1 MAITLPPYPLNAN
14 PASNAYRD
22 WSIKLQAI
30 LNGSASGITWT
41 MVDKTGSNL
50 TDLATRLHS
59 SLQSI
64 EGTTSGNAYH
74 AAAKGTAVLVAGTKV
89 VNTAQALTGSI
100 ILLTSQID
108 GGTVGFLRVSARVNA
123 TSFTITS
130 SNAADTSTVGYIIIN

>member
-1 MAITLPPYPLNAN
+1 MTIRLPPYPLNAD
-14 PASNAYRD
+14 PLGHAYKD

-30 LNGSASGITWT
+30 LSSTSGITWT
-41 MVDKTGSNL
+41 QVDKTSSNL
-50 TDLATRLHS
+50 SDISTRLHS
-59 SLQSI
+59 SLQGVQ
-64 EGTTSGNAYH
+64 GTTSGNAYH
-74 AAAKGTAVLVAGTKV
+74 ATEKGTAVLVAGTKI

-108 GGTVGFLRVSARVNA
+108 GGTVGFLRVSARVNG